1 MQEKAILILGLFAMA
16 GLAACETEFKSEV
29 PDDPQCYTPCR
40 RGVLV
45 DDVYIPCPAN
55 GLMPMCVGGTECR
68 KGSCVAPEEKV
79 PKCNADIEC
88 PDFQKCIESRCYSD
102 CTRDTDCASDEG
114 CYRHV
119 CKKTCTSSESTCPED
134 TYCSTLDGENGFCMP
149 LAPSEDGSGGDDA
162 EEDLEEIIGSFSLD
176 KTSLR
181 LSTVQNQ
188 RSVVISNWAPMAMD
202 FTVRKVSHTEFTS
215 DGVVID
221 TENPLYWLHMG
232 QDADI
237 AQVEEFTLLIDG
249 NGGEGMITF
258 GEATNDE
265 LPVWNGSI
273 EVFNEDLGSQQID
286 IVYASRPDGQ
296 WSGKIYYFGNF
307 GTQGLADWEADKTNS
322 TLLEQVHNAFIQKWG
337 AFRMGNITL
346 DNFMAVLTSTRSE
359 SWNWGTMKPPNCP
372 KAACYPFDND
382 LGYGE
387 YSDNLDSN
395 PVPTGMVELP
405 VALNLLQGSTPTDL
419 SGKISSADALHYAG
433 DPAIGL
439 TFELDPE
446 SCAPGV
452 SSACLDFISSMSA
465 DIVVGG
471 RYLPDPAD
479 TTCSIADYEMIS
491 VPWLVPGFVK
501 GTDQDPETGQRYR
514 KECRDKLKPY
524 SDTDMQDANI
534 TFSGSNPLPDG
545 RSRVRQV
552 ELVDGAMINQRQ
564 MIVIFRESFVDSFS
578 FVDAA
583 DMDDFSAYGI
593 MLLERNPT
601 TLDDEAFVGSIQQEE
616 RTMPEDVLSK
626 TCTDAIVRKALG
638 LAYTSTWESD
648 TDSLNA
654 LAKALVDGI
663 NTHTSAGGANPI
675 DGTTGEEVHYLCHD
689 TGMIDGGASGW
700 GFECPLG
707 SGVTFFTVDST
718 VVTQSD
724 IDALDCQYSGT
735 CQSVLDLWQADAS
748 YASYALRLNP
758 FWRCTTPGAVY
769 CENNRY
775 DLRDGKTF
783 YAADSPAT
791 VFVPLLSEVNSSFR
805 YKTAF
810 VNRSGVNVGFAPEV
824 CVPDSNIIPY
834 CYDPA
839 AIQEVEER
847 IDCVMYLY
855 SEHRASLATDAR
867 STLKDYLIVNYS
879 IDPIEPG
886 LQRDGF
892 EALYAELLV
901 MMGDESYTSAFAS
914 RFDLAGSM
922 RASFEGSLFEPDG
935 INLSGVAGHEMY
947 SLYQAVQYYQMAL
960 DRFYTAMPSVWE
972 SIGSDA
978 AVNYIT
984 QETVTNYFDRLIRA
998 STQKSRA
1005 WSEVAKRYQSF
1016 NRPDLA
1022 RLVVERAYTS
1032 TYLESVLITRMMHK
1046 VVNVVDP
1053 EDKAQILFIIT
1064 QAQRQY
1070 KMALLDMRDVYK
1082 GISDDANFFGFSP
1095 DYIPFPALDDDDSNA
1110 FEKLIASAW
1119 NKTTFAAEKETIALE
1134 NSRAYE
1140 TDAAS
1145 FQAELVSI
1153 ESNYE
1158 NQLAELCGTFEGPD
1172 GVIYPAISK
1181 YAYMDKE
1188 AQFFGDPCGFMGN
1201 GTIHEAM
1208 ARMEIAALDLQAE
1221 MQRRDNKMRAIDIE
1235 MNRASEFCGE
1245 TIETTKYMMEYLGED
1260 MTLEA
1265 IMLGAEILIGTTQRA
1280 FDFAKSMSDYMKCEV
1295 GPGGT
1300 DCPTAAAAAAALTAV
1315 HVGSEVINIA
1325 SQVKEYQAKI
1335 DSMNNEMDKAR
1346 FELEQECDLA
1356 EIDSDAVVANLALEL
1371 TEAELDI
1378 LRAYYELQLVFDEID
1393 ALRNQA
1399 KRLEVEQQDMEQ
1411 LAINI
1416 EAARNDPNVRIYKN
1430 DAIINADRAFNSAI
1444 REAYK
1449 ATRVYE
1455 YYTSQ
1460 TYEKLDQLFL
1470 IRMVAAGDYNLENYL
1485 MELGDAFYT
1494 FQEEFGNPDVRV
1506 AVISLRDD
1514 ILGTPWLGANGMA
1527 LSESDRLELF
1537 QQSLMDPEL
1546 LDPNGYL
1553 TIPFSTNVETLSP
1566 LTRNHKILFIEAE
1579 VVGGDTGDTVGRVYL
1594 RQRGTG
1600 KIHSVTDEEI
1610 FYVFPE
1616 RTAVINTFFNGE
1628 RGIFATDDVF
1638 VNMRLRDRPYSN
1650 TLWELVL
1657 NQRDEEVNK
1666 DINLATLTDVRLYIY
1681 YTDFTEM

>member
-1 MQEKAILILGLFAMA
+1 MNKRAFVSLALLATA
-16 GLAACETEFKSEV
+16 GLASCETEFKSKV

-45 DDVYIPCPAN
+45 DDIYIPCPAD
-55 GLMPMCVGGTECR
+55 GLMPMCIGGTECR
-68 KGSCVAPEEKV
+68 RGSCVAPEEKV
-79 PKCNADIEC
+79 PRCSEDIDC
-88 PDFQKCIESRCYSD
+88 PDFQKCIESKCYSD
-102 CTRDTDCASDEG
+102 CTLDSDCAADEG

-119 CKKTCTSSESTCPED
+119 CKKTCSSRTDSCPED

-149 LAPSEDGSGGDDA
+149 LAPSEDDG
-162 EEDLEEIIGSFSLD
+162 EEVSMEEVIGSFSLN
-176 KTSLR
+176 KTSMR

-188 RSVVISNWAPMAMD
+188 RSVVITNWAPMAMD
-202 FTVRKVSHTEFTS
+202 FTVRKVSHTEFTG

-221 TENPLYWLHMG
+221 TENPLYWMHMG

-237 AQVEEFTLLIDG
+237 AQVEEFTLLVDG
-249 NGGEGMITF
+249 DGGEGMITF
-258 GEATNDE
+258 GEATTED
-265 LPVWNGSI
+265 LPVWNGTV
-273 EVFNEDLGSQQID
+273 EVFNETLGSQQITLT
-286 IVYASRPDGQ
+286 YASRPDGQ
-296 WSGKIYYFGNF
+296 WAGKIYYFGNF
-307 GTQGLADWEADKTNS
+307 GTQGLAEWAADKGNT

-337 AFRMGNITL
+337 AFRIGNITL
-346 DNFMAVLTSTRSE
+346 DNFMAVLTATRTE
-359 SWNWGTMKPPNCP
+359 SWNWASMKPPNCP
-372 KAACYPFDND
+372 KAACYPFDNG

-395 PVPTGMVELP
+395 PIPTGMVELP
-405 VALNLLQGSTPTDL
+405 VALNLLQGTAATDM
-419 SGKISSADALHYAG
+419 SGKISSADTLHYAG
-433 DPAIGL
+433 DPAISL
-439 TFELDPE
+439 AFELDPSE
-446 SCAPGV
+446 CASGV
-452 SSACLDFISSMSA
+452 SSACLDFIASLSA

-471 RYLPDPAD
+471 RYLPSPSDI
-479 TTCSIADYEMIS
+479 TCAIDDYEMTT
-491 VPWLVPGFVK
+491 VPWLVPGFVR
-501 GTDQDPETGQRYR
+501 GTDEDPDTGQRYR

-524 SDTDMQDANI
+524 SDTEMQEANI

-545 RSRVRQV
+545 RSRVRNV
-552 ELVDGAMINQRQ
+552 ELVDGALINQRQ
-564 MIVIFRESFVDSFS
+564 MIVIFRETFQDSFS
-578 FVDAA
+578 FVAPE
-583 DMDDFSAYGI
+583 DMDDFSAYGVMI
-593 MLLERNPT
+593 LERNPT
-601 TLDDEAFVGSIQQEE
+601 TLDDEAFVGSLQTEE
-616 RTMPEDVLSK
+616 RTMPDDLLSAA
-626 TCTDAIVRKALG
+626 CTDEIVRKALG
-638 LAYTSTWESD
+638 PAYTSGWE
-648 TDSLNA
+648 TDSASRDA
-654 LAKALVDGI
+654 LAVSLVDGV
-663 NTHTSAGGANPI
+663 NTHSAAGAAVPI
-675 DGTTGEEVHYLCHD
+675 DGSTTETVHYLCHD
-689 TGMIDGGASGW
+689 TGMIDAGPSGW
-700 GFECPLG
+700 GFECPFG
-707 SGVTFFTVDST
+707 SGVTFFTVDGS
-718 VVTQSD
+718 VVTQSE
-724 IDALDCQYSGT
+724 IDGLDCQYGGL
-735 CQSVLDLWQADAS
+735 CQSVLDLWQSDSS
-748 YASYALRLNP
+748 YASYGLRLNP
-758 FWRCTTPGAVY
+758 FWRCTATDAVY
-769 CENNRY
+769 CEDNRY

-783 YAADSPAT
+783 FAADSPAT
-791 VFVPLLSEVNSSFR
+791 VFVPLLSEVNSAFR

-810 VNRSGVNVGFAPEV
+810 MNRSGVNVGFAPEV

-867 STLKDYLIVNYS
+867 STLKDYLIINYS
-879 IDPIEPG
+879 IDQIAPG
-886 LQRDGF
+886 VQRDGF

-901 MMGDESYTSAFAS
+901 MMGDESYTQAFAS

-947 SLYQAVQYYQMAL
+947 SLYQAAQYYQMAL
-960 DRFYTAMPSVWE
+960 DRFYSMMPSVWE

-1005 WSEVAKRYQSF
+1005 WSEVAKRYQNF

-1046 VVNVVDP
+1046 VVDVVNP
-1053 EDKAQILFIIT
+1053 EDKDQILFIID

-1110 FEKLIASAW
+1110 FEKILESAW
-1119 NKTTFAAEKETIALE
+1119 NKTLFASEKETIALE
-1134 NSRAYE
+1134 NNREYE

-1153 ESNYE
+1153 ENNYE

-1172 GVIYPAISK
+1172 GVIYPAITK
-1181 YAYMDKE
+1181 YAHMDEK
-1188 AQFFGDPCGFMGN
+1188 AKFYGDPCGFMGN

-1221 MQRRDNKMRAIDIE
+1221 MQRRENKKKQIRIE
-1235 MNRASEFCGE
+1235 LNRVSEYCGE
-1245 TIETTKYMMEYLGED
+1245 MVESADYVMQYYGEQ

-1265 IMLGAEILIGTTQRA
+1265 LIMGSEMIMSSTSRA
-1280 FDFAKSMSDYMKCEV
+1280 FDYAASMSDYMKCEA

-1300 DCPTAAAAAAALTAV
+1300 DCPQAAAAASVLT
-1315 HVGSEVINIA
+1315 GIYIGLEVVNIIA
-1325 SQVKEYQAKI
+1325 EVVKYEAKI
-1335 DSMNNEMDKAR
+1335 FQMVSEMSKAR

-1411 LAINI
+1411 LAINV

-1430 DAIINADRAFNSAI
+1430 DAIINADRAFHSAI

-1494 FQEEFGNPDVRV
+1494 FEEEYGNPDVRV

-1514 ILGTPWLGANGMA
+1514 ILGTPWLNANGMA
-1527 LSESDRLELF
+1527 LSESDRLALF
-1537 QQSLMDPEL
+1537 QESLMDPGL
-1546 LDPNGYL
+1546 LDSSGYL
-1553 TIPFSTNVETLSP
+1553 TIPFSTNVESLSP
-1566 LTRNHKILFIEAE
+1566 LTRNHKIYFIEAE
-1579 VVGGDTGDTVGRVYL
+1579 VVGSDTGDTVGRIYL
-1594 RQRGTG
+1594 KQRGTG
-1600 KIHSVTDEEI
+1600 KVHSVLDEEI
-1610 FYVFPE
+1610 FYVFPD
-1616 RTAVINTFFNGE
+1616 RTAVLNTFFNGE
-1628 RGIFATDDVF
+1628 RGVFATDDVF
-1638 VNMRLRDRPYSN
+1638 VNMRLRDRPYAN
-1650 TLWELVL
+1650 TLWELVF

-1666 DINLATLTDVRLYIY
+1666 DINLATLTDVRLYVY